1 MEIYMSDRSFSVSM
15 VASAVVLI
23 LGSFPSMAD
32 TVTES
37 FETKNSHIDMGQADV
52 SLFHY
57 RQSSNLLAQTGVTVH
72 PNVANADNAIS
83 IRGATNG
90 IAVMQDNIFYSAA
103 PYSAQNLVSLPNL
116 FFQSS
121 LSSNKQTNVGQGG
134 QGSFGVLDYTTAVI
148 SERDTDA
155 IVNIEIDED
164 GSPAG
169 GLIVSGKTK
178 EYGMLLG
185 VDYQK
190 SEDDAG
196 FNTSFDDKHEKT
208 DILFKINAGSL
219 AGARNPQKTEF
230 SYHFTD
236 TRLDN
241 SSIGLTEND
250 FSLAPDNRY
259 AATQLD
265 YEKGKRQ
272 RYALAHQVNLSGS
285 TMFTDFYY
293 QSFSQEGQDTLFVD
307 DQLINR
313 QLLQQL
319 SDFEKNPTA
328 QGLTTNTA
336 ISDNDFDGFGVQ
348 TKGISMYGAHEVTY
362 QARYHTDKAEIK
374 VSQLDYF
381 LGENLHLALQDTL
394 YGVSDYTDE
403 ADAITSSVNTKLN
416 YDAWSVNI
424 GLGYEHVSVS
434 RELGNNTDLMT
445 AADFSD
451 DGWLPTIEVAYQND
465 AWLFALSA
473 KQAWTAASAGNSQ
486 QRAQEALQYQLA
498 LQYQQGAFV
507 AGLSTYIHDFDNQHV
522 TCLWGINC
530 LPGQEAAQVNLKDV
544 AVNGVDVNLDYSMT
558 FDSFSI
564 PMSLA
569 YTYSQAEFGQTDC
582 DAIIGCY
589 RDGEQLPW
597 VPEQQLSASIG
608 VMMGQFSLV
617 ANGLYQTET
626 GNAFTPGNYG
636 VDSQLKVDL
645 AAKYQMTPSHEFYV
659 RVENLLDED
668 LVAKNYQ
675 MGMLQQTEMTTYIG
689 YQGHF

>member
-1 MEIYMSDRSFSVSM
+1 MSERSFSVSM

-23 LGSFPSMAD
+23 LGSFPSIAD
-32 TVTES
+32 TLTES
-37 FETKNSHIDMGQADV
+37 FEEKNSHIDLGQADV

-57 RQSSNLLAQTGVTVH
+57 RQSSNLLAQSGVTVH
-72 PNVANADNAIS
+72 PSVANADNPIS
-83 IRGATNG
+83 IRGASNG

-103 PYSAQNLVSLPNL
+103 PYSAKNLVSLPNL

-121 LSSNKQTNVGQGG
+121 VSSIKHTNVGQGG
-134 QGSFGVLDYTTAVI
+134 QGSFGVLNYTTAEI
-148 SERDTDA
+148 SDRDTDA
-155 IVNIEIDED
+155 IVNIESNAD

-196 FNTSFDDKHEKT
+196 FKTSFDNKHEKT
-208 DILFKINAGSL
+208 DILFKINAASL
-219 AGARNPQKTEF
+219 AGARNPQTTQF

-236 TRLDN
+236 TTLDN

-250 FSLAPDNRY
+250 FSLSPNTRY

-265 YEKGKRQ
+265 YETGKRQ
-272 RYALAHQVNLSGS
+272 RYALAHQVDLSGS

-293 QSFSQEGQDTLFVD
+293 QSFSQGGQDTLFVD

-319 SDFEKNPTA
+319 SDFEKNPTS

-336 ISDNDFDGFGVQ
+336 IADNDFDGFGVQ

-362 QARYHTDKAEIK
+362 QARYHSDKAEIK
-374 VSQLDYF
+374 VGQLDY
-381 LGENLHLALQDTL
+381 LVGENLNLAVQDNI
-394 YGVSDYTDE
+394 YGVSDYTDK
-403 ADAITSSVNTKLN
+403 ADAITTAVNTKLN

-424 GLGYEHVSVS
+424 GLGYEHVSVV
-434 RELGNNTDLMT
+434 RELGANTDLIT
-445 AADFSD
+445 EADFSD
-451 DGWLPTIEVAYQND
+451 DGWLPAIEVAYKND
-465 AWLFALSA
+465 AWLFALST
-473 KQAWTAASAGNSQ
+473 KQAWTAASAGNTQ
-486 QRAQEALQYQLA
+486 QLAQEALQYQLA
-498 LQYQQGAFV
+498 LHYQQGAFV
-507 AGLSTYIHDFDNQHV
+507 AGLSTYMHDFDNQHV
-522 TCLWGINC
+522 TCQWGMNC
-530 LPGQEAAQVNLKDV
+530 LPYQEATQVNLKDV
-544 AVNGVDVNLDYSMT
+544 TVTGVDVNLDYNMT

-564 PMSLA
+564 PMTLA
-569 YTYSQAEFGQTDC
+569 YTYSQAEFGQSSC
-582 DAIIGCY
+582 DIILGCY

-597 VPEQQLSASIG
+597 VPEQQLSASVG
-608 VMMGQFSLV
+608 LVMGQFSLV
-617 ANGLYQTET
+617 ANGLYQSET
-626 GNAFTPGNYG
+626 GNALTPGNYG

-645 AAKYQMTPSHEFYV
+645 AAKYQMTATHELYV
-659 RVENLLDED
+659 RVENVLDED

-675 MGMLQQTEMTTYIG
+675 MGMLAQNEMTTYIG

>member
-1 MEIYMSDRSFSVSM
+1 MSDRSFRVSM
-15 VASAVVLI
+15 VASAVVFI
-23 LGSFPSMAD
+23 LSSFPSMAD

-37 FETKNSHIDMGQADV
+37 FEAKNSHIDMGQADV

-72 PNVANADNAIS
+72 PNIANADNVIS

-90 IAVMQDNIFYSAA
+90 VAVMQDNIFYSAA

-121 LSSNKQTNVGQGG
+121 VSSHKQTNVSQGG
-134 QGSFGVLDYTTAVI
+134 QGSFGTLDFTTAAI
-148 SERDTDA
+148 GANDTDV
-155 IVNIEIDED
+155 IINIETDDD

-196 FNTSFDDKHEKT
+196 FKTRFDNKYEKT
-208 DILFKINAGSL
+208 DILFKINAASL

-236 TRLDN
+236 TKLDN
-241 SSIGLTEND
+241 SRVGLSEND
-250 FSLAPDNRY
+250 FSLSPSSRY

-265 YEKGKRQ
+265 HEKGKRQ

-293 QSFSQEGQDTLFVD
+293 QSFSQGGQETLFVD

-319 SDFEKNPTA
+319 SDFENTPTA
-328 QGLTTNTA
+328 QGLITNTA
-336 ISDNDFDGFGVQ
+336 IPDNDFDGFGVQ

-362 QARYHTDKAEIK
+362 QARYHSDKAEMK
-374 VSQLDYF
+374 VGQLDYF
-381 LGENLHLALQDTL
+381 LDENLNLASQDNR
-394 YGVSDYTDE
+394 YGISDYTDK

-424 GLGYEHVSVS
+424 GLGYEHVSVT

-451 DGWLPTIEVAYQND
+451 DGWLPAIEVAYKND

-507 AGLSTYIHDFDNQHV
+507 AGLSTYMHDYDNQHV
-522 TCLWGINC
+522 TCQWGMNC
-530 LPGQEAAQVNLKDV
+530 LPFQDAAQMNLKDV
-544 AVNGVDVNLDYSMT
+544 SVNGVDVNLDYNMT
-558 FDSFSI
+558 FESVSL

-569 YTYSQAEFGQTDC
+569 YTYSQAEFGQSNC
-582 DAIIGCY
+582 DILVGCY
-589 RDGEQLPW
+589 VDGEQLPW

-608 VMMGQFSLV
+608 VVMGQFSLV
-617 ANGLYQTET
+617 ANGLYQSET
-626 GNAFTPGNYG
+626 GSTLTPGNYG
-636 VDSQLKVDL
+636 VDSQIKIDL
-645 AAKYQMTPSHEFYV
+645 AAKYQMTPAHEFYV

-668 LVAKNYQ
+668 LVAKNDQ
-675 MGMLQQTEMTTYIG
+675 MGMLQQTELTTFLG